1 MALRLRKTTVLV
13 KSILECN
20 PNTRN
25 SDSLLYIEVCKK
37 LNPEVEHWLFFD
49 VLRNQSELGLPSIE
63 TVGRCRRKVVE
74 TYPEL
79 AGCSD
84 VEAQRILNEEEFID
98 YGRQVVI

>member
-1 MALRLRKTTVLV
+1 MRLTTTTKLV
-13 KSILECN
+13 KSILENN

-74 TYPEL
+74 AYPEL
-79 AGCSD
+79 SGCSD
-84 VEAQRILNEEEFID
+84 VEAQRLLNEETCRD
-98 YGRQVVI
+98 YARKVIV

>member
-13 KSILECN
+13 KDILECN

-74 TYPEL
+74 AYPEL
-79 AGCSD
+79 SGCSD
-84 VEAQRILNEEEFID
+84 VEAQRLLNEETFRD
-98 YGRQVVI
+98 YARKVIV